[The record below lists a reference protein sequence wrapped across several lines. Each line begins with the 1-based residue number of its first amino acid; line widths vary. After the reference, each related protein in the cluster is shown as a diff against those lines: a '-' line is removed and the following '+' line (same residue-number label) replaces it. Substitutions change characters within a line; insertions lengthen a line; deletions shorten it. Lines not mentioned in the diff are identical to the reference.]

1 MAFCLLTGF
10 GKQKLIHNDVV
21 RVDFVG
27 GQFLYKTLRL
37 VQRQEFGYAH
47 ANERRLLLNGGDDRH
62 LYERN
67 KKTKQKTVEGASP
80 PRTHTGSLNW
90 VFTSV
95 ITARIDSSFE
105 NMSSVASA

>member
-1 MAFCLLTGF
+1 MLTGF

-47 ANERRLLLNGGDDRH
+47 ANERRLLLNGG
-62 LYERN
+62 
-67 KKTKQKTVEGASP
+67 G
-80 PRTHTGSLNW
+80 
-90 VFTSV
+90 
-95 ITARIDSSFE
+95 
-105 NMSSVASA
+105 